1 MQCRPGYSCDFFP
14 IPLPPARVC
23 WTLGEAQSRRVGRR
37 GTCNSCPARQTSIS
51 PRVSS
56 REAPHSLRPHPAR
69 VPRAKVKRRS
79 LPRQKPETLEFT
91 SGCPQRPVATSEHF
105 LTRSAS
111 SHPLVSEIIRLI
123 RGPALLQLKSLQA
136 RCLGC
141 FTWAPK
147 EGAARRRRSIWVLH
161 SSSEV
166 SEMFGYLKYQKDK
179 AKIVSDVDANG
190 SPNVVQGDEGASE
203 SKIAKAWCGRATS
216 PVHKARDPSVG

>member
-1 MQCRPGYSCDFFP
+1 MEPRARAHAPIIFCCRQQEHWLLPASPTTHTSNPEAANCGGAVPPGYPCDFFP

-91 SGCPQRPVATSEHF
+91 SGCPQRPIATSQHF
-105 LTRSAS
+105 RTRSAS
-111 SHPLVSEIIRLI
+111 SHP
-123 RGPALLQLKSLQA
+123 
-136 RCLGC
+136 
-141 FTWAPK
+141 
-147 EGAARRRRSIWVLH
+147 
-161 SSSEV
+161 
-166 SEMFGYLKYQKDK
+166 
-179 AKIVSDVDANG
+179 
-190 SPNVVQGDEGASE
+190 
-203 SKIAKAWCGRATS
+203 
-216 PVHKARDPSVG
+216 